1 MKTLLIYNLF
11 PRLYKNIG
19 EWEKE
24 LDRIIDM
31 GFNSIYLNPLQY
43 PGFSGSM
50 YAIKDYYKYNPI
62 FFKTEDHED
71 EIKKFLNVCKKKNL
85 LVFMDLVI
93 DHTAIDSELIKDHK
107 DWYVLGDDGDVKR
120 PGAWENGQY
129 ITWGDLAAFNLE
141 ASSDRDSL
149 WKYLLDMC
157 IHSIKLGFNGFR
169 CDAAYLIPNIFWTYL
184 ISNIKKDFN
193 DVYFLAETLGCTPSR
208 IQLISK
214 TGFDYTFNS
223 SKWWNYNEPW
233 CLEQY
238 NLTRLASNS
247 ISFPDSH
254 DTVRLMEECGGN
266 KNQFLQRVYFEAIFS
281 KGFMIT
287 SGLEYGFRKK
297 FDVVNTSY
305 NDWEKTSLDYTNN
318 IKKIL
323 EIKMALIPLYE
334 ESPVNVVDNSNWQNV
349 FCFYKEWDH
358 IRVLIILNKDT
369 QDEQKVYI
377 HNCETVLNDDKIR
390 DYSPDNRI
398 EGYIKEINIEL
409 KPGELKIFA
418 SEKHYKG

>member
-11 PRLYKNIG
+11 PRLYKNIE

-24 LDRIIDM
+24 LDGIIDM
-31 GFNSIYLNPLQY
+31 GFNSIYINPLQY
-43 PGFSGSM
+43 PGFSGSL
-50 YAIKDYYKYNPI
+50 YAIKDYYIYNPL
-62 FFKTEDHED
+62 FFKTNKPED
-71 EIKKFLNVCKKKNL
+71 EIKKFIKACKKRGL

-93 DHTAIDSELIKDHK
+93 DHTSIDSPLIKDHK

-141 ASSDRDSL
+141 ASTDRDNL

-157 IHSIKLGFNGFR
+157 VHSIKLGFDGFR
-169 CDAAYLIPNIFWTYL
+169 CDAAYLIPNIFWSYL
-184 ISNIKKDFN
+184 ISNIRKDFN

-238 NLTRLASNS
+238 ALTRLSSDS

-254 DTVRLMEECGGN
+254 DTVRLMDECGDN
-266 KNQFLQRVYFEAIFS
+266 ESQFLQRVYFEALFS

-287 SGLEYGFRKK
+287 SGLEYGFKK
-297 FDVVNTSY
+297 KLNVVESSP
-305 NDWEKTSLDYTNN
+305 NDWEKTGLDYTQN

-323 EIKMALIPLYE
+323 EIKKAFLPLSE
-334 ESPVNVVDNSNWQNV
+334 ESPINVVDHSNWQNI

-358 IRVLIILNKDT
+358 IRVLIMLNKDV
-369 QDEQKVYI
+369 QYGQRIYI
-377 HNCETVLNDDKIR
+377 HNCETVLAEEKIR
-390 DYSPDNRI
+390 DYSPENRMD
-398 EGYIKEINIEL
+398 GYIKEINIEL
-409 KPGELKIFA
+409 KPGEFKIFA
-418 SEKHYKG
+418 SEKHYRK